1 LKKVF
6 AIGFAVVFAVVIILL
21 WLHFK
26 HPGEQQI
33 QREFAGAWTNLS
45 QIGSRTE
52 TSTLVCASDGSY
64 RRHWT
69 ATAAGKTSGGTED
82 GTWQIK
88 DGFLIITMTSNDVDM
103 QIPPPSTNRIIRIDS
118 QEFALQ
124 GARNGQ
130 MVFRKI
136 TP

>member
-1 LKKVF
+1 MKKVI
-6 AIGFAVVFAVVIILL
+6 AIGFAVVFAVVIVLV

-26 HPGEQQI
+26 HPSEQQI
-33 QREFAGAWTNLS
+33 QPEFVGTWTSHS
-45 QIGSRTE
+45 QMGTRTN
-52 TSTLVCASDGSY
+52 TSTLVCAPDGSY
-64 RRHWT
+64 SRRWT
-69 ATAAGKTSGGTED
+69 ATVAGKTSGGTED
-82 GTWQIK
+82 GTWQVK

-118 QEFALQ
+118 QELVLQ

-130 MVFRKI
+130 MVFRKV